1 MSHSLAIC
9 ASKDAQNTAG
19 KLPVSDVA
27 LGIEDLEFSTDRV
40 LPTTPTTPTTA
51 IVGTPNAKVPDTGT
65 FSVDQFEAVVGANS
79 ETSDSSDE
87 PRLDFSPGELGHAQ
101 RFVDYWAETT
111 RYDLDRDCW
120 MTWQQTHWVTD
131 IKDAEVVHR
140 MTIVAKNIIDTEV
153 MGLRACIQE
162 DGDVYSRKAKRV
174 YQEGLRLHNHRTV
187 TSSLAFAK
195 VQPVLK
201 TRTRQYDANPMLFNC
216 LSGVI
221 NLQTG
226 AVSPHRPEDMH
237 SKVTP
242 IALAPEGAECP
253 RWMKFLNEIM
263 CGDLELVSYVQ
274 RLVGYLMTGSVR
286 EQCFFILYGD
296 GANGKST
303 FINVI
308 FSLIAGYAHNVD
320 IRTFEDI
327 DRGNSPRN
335 DLAQLVGMRFVV
347 SPEWKL
353 GQALDEAIL
362 KTISG
367 GDLVSARFLN
377 KEMFQFNPVCKVVL
391 ASNHK
396 PIVKGTDHGIWRRM
410 RLVPFLARFDASDEI
425 KDLDDLLI
433 AEEGPAILRWAVQGA
448 NLWASQGLQTPSAIS
463 EATTE
468 YRGTQDWFLTFLE
481 ERCDVQATASVGSQ
495 EIYNDYKQWCTI
507 AGISFPVKRT
517 TFNERLLSKQF
528 HKKETKAANVWV
540 GLKLKNKLPNAGRLF
555 VHGNDIDVVKAM
567 PAQPNSGA
575 QFTAVGD
582 LEFGM

>member
-1 MSHSLAIC
+1 MFDTPATPAPIS
-9 ASKDAQNTAG
+9 AQTQTG
-19 KLPVSDVA
+19 KQPVSDAA
-27 LGIEDLEFSTDRV
+27 LGVEDLEFSTQRIA
-40 LPTTPTTPTTA
+40 PTTPTKEIVETA
-51 IVGTPNAKVPDTGT
+51 NAKASNAEP
-65 FSVDQFEAVVGANS
+65 FSVDQFAAEVDSNSGAS
-79 ETSDSSDE
+79 KSDDE
-87 PRLDFSPGELGHAQ
+87 HRFDFSPGELGHAQ
-101 RFVDYWAETT
+101 RFVDYWGETT

-120 MTWQQTHWVTD
+120 MTWKQTHWTTD
-131 IKDAEVVHR
+131 IKDSEVINQ
-140 MTIVAKNIIDTEV
+140 MSIVATKIIDVEV
-153 MGLRACIQE
+153 PALRADIQE
-162 DGDVYSRKAKRV
+162 EGDFYSRKAKRV
-174 YQEGLRLHNHRTV
+174 YQEGLKLHNNGTI
-187 TSSLAFAK
+187 TSSLALAK

-201 TRTRQYDANPMLFNC
+201 TRTRQYDADPMLFNC

-221 NLQTG
+221 NLKTG
-226 AVSPHRPEDMH
+226 TIGSHRPEDMH
-237 SKVTP
+237 SRVTP
-242 IALAPEGAECP
+242 IALAPEGTECP

-263 CGDLELVSYVQ
+263 CGDSELVSYVQ
-274 RLVGYLMTGSVR
+274 RVVGYLMTGSVR

-308 FSLIAGYAHNVD
+308 FHIIAGYAHNVD

-410 RLVPFLARFDASDEI
+410 RLVPFLARLDESQKI
-425 KDLDDLLI
+425 EDLDDLLI
-433 AEEGPAILRWAVQGA
+433 AEEGPAILQWAVQGA
-448 NLWASQGLQTPSAIS
+448 KIWASQGLRTPSTIC

-468 YRGTQDWFLTFLE
+468 YRGSQDWFLTFLE
-481 ERCDVQATASVGSQ
+481 ERCDVEASASVASQ
-495 EIYNDYKQWCTI
+495 AIYNDYKTWCIT
-507 AGISFPVKRT
+507 AGIRFPVKQT
-517 TFNERLLSKQF
+517 AFNERLLSKQF
-528 HKKETKAANVWV
+528 HKKVTKAANLWM
-540 GLKLKNKLPNAGRLF
+540 GLKLKTGAQSAGPHF
-555 VHGNDIDVVKAM
+555 VHANTNFSVDSM
-567 PAQPNSGA
+567 TAQRDSNHESI
-575 QFTAVGD
+575 VGD
-582 LEFGM
+582 LNFGV